1 MKTYTDAWGVKRV
14 PTVDHLSFYALR
26 CQAMFFHPWDG
37 PVDQYAARDVPNA
50 ITVVQ
55 HCACGRQRQRTLN
68 NRTGMPVSAPNY
80 SGGEMPQE
88 PCDRRIA
95 FLLFLRAQREALT
108 A

>member
-26 CQAMFFHPWDG
+26 CQASFFHPWDG
-37 PVDQYAARDVPNA
+37 PIDQRPARDTPNA
-50 ITVVQ
+50 ITVDQ
-55 HCACGRQRQRTLN
+55 HCACGRVRTRTLN
-68 NRTGMPVSAPNY
+68 KVTGMPVGSVVY
-80 SGGEMPQE
+80 TGGEMPQE